1 MIFHPTNTQHL
12 LCIKTVVFNSQ
23 MAQKGVIVEAERSVK
38 KEDVRI
44 NIEEVE
50 IKDLFIVNPFS

>member
-1 MIFHPTNTQHL
+1 M
-12 LCIKTVVFNSQ
+12 
-23 MAQKGVIVEAERSVK
+23 EAERSVK

-44 NIEEVE
+44 NIEVE

>member
-44 NIEEVE
+44 NIEVE

>member
-38 KEDVRI
+38 KEDGRI

>member
-12 LCIKTVVFNSQ
+12 LCIKIVVFNSQ